1 MKIKVTNPYSE
12 EENPIAWRGWE
23 IGFRSPP
30 NSVPSATEKAV
41 YGTEFKAFEKAFYRG
56 QGAQTIRKHLSK

>member
-1 MKIKVTNPYSE
+1 MKAHNPYSE

-30 NSVPSATEKAV
+30 NTVPSATEKAV
-41 YGTEFKAFEKAFYRG
+41 YGQEFKMFEKAFYRG
-56 QGAQTIRKHLSK
+56 QGAAQIIKNYE